1 MEFVFIS
8 DKADNWED
16 AIVKTSRALFDAGFV
31 TEEFGSQCIKRE
43 REYPTGLGTQIPIAI
58 PHTDSAFVH
67 TSAICVLA
75 LESQVP
81 FINMEDSESEV
92 PVEYVLNLAIKDGKN
107 QVTILNKVLQVFNRE
122 GLPEQLERKGNGY
135 LKELIMQAF
144 VNAPT
149 TAKEAD

>member
-1 MEFVFIS
+1 LEFVFIS
-8 DKADNWED
+8 DKAVNWED
-16 AIVKTSRALFDAGFV
+16 AIIKTSKALFDAGFV

-43 REYPTGLGTQIPIAI
+43 SEYPTGLGTQIPIAI

-75 LESQVP
+75 LENQVP

-107 QVTILNKVLQVFNRE
+107 QIIILNKVLQVFNRE
-122 GLPEQLERKGNGY
+122 GLPEQLKRKGSGY
-135 LKELIMQAF
+135 LEEVIRQAF
-144 VNAPT
+144 VNAPMA
-149 TAKEAD
+149 AKETG